1 MRVHVHFP
9 KVIAFGIATTA
20 IALPTASALFLASNL
35 APALAHQV
43 TVADNVGGTLHIEPN
58 DVPRAGQEGLAW
70 FALTRRGGQAIP
82 LSACRCAL
90 SVYPSSGGAAIATPA
105 LEAITA
111 EGYRGIPS
119 ARLTFP
125 RPGQYELVLTGRPV
139 TENGFQPFTLRFDV
153 TVAR

>member
-1 MRVHVHFP
+1 MKRRLALGMV
-9 KVIAFGIATTA
+9 AAA
-20 IALPTASALFLASNL
+20 IALPV
-35 APALAHQV
+35 APGLAHQV

-58 DVPRAGQEGLAW
+58 DVPRAGQETLAW
-70 FALTRRGGQAIP
+70 FALARRGGQTIP
-82 LSACRCAL
+82 LSACHCAL
-90 SVYPSSGGAAIATPA
+90 SVYQSFGAEAIATPR

-119 ARLTFP
+119 ASFAFP

-139 TENGFQPFTLRFDV
+139 AESDFQPFTLRFDV